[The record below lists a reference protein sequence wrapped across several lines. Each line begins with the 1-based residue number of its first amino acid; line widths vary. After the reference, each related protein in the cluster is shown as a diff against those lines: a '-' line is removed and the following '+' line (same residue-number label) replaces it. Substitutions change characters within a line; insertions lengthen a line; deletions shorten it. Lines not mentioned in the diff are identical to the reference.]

1 MERTGGAIAYGK
13 TCVTSTLIP
22 FCKRLMIMGALAFT
36 ASAPAVA
43 QDVEVLQKLAAA
55 KQAAAENKQK
65 LHQYQWI
72 ETTQLTLKGD
82 AKPSSQKLCQYGPD
96 GQVQKTPIGPP
107 PEQPSGGRMK
117 RRIIERKKAEMQEYM
132 EEVKSVLSMYVPPDP
147 QKMEQAYQ
155 AGNFSLN
162 PAGGFVN
169 LIFKNYA
176 QPGDQMTL
184 TFDSGAKK
192 ILSLSVKTYMGD
204 AKDAVTLQVQMA
216 SLPDGTNY
224 SQQTVLN
231 ASAKELVV
239 TTTNSNYQKLGVGPG
254 GTTDMASTETAPTD
268 STASTYPGQGVPAT
282 AEELQSLV
290 APIALYPDALVA
302 QILSAATFPD
312 QVAIANYWLQQNKT
326 LTGSA
331 LTTAVDKQTWDASVK
346 ALTLFPSVLNNMAQN
361 LSWTSQLG
369 EDYHNQQA
377 DVMTAIQ
384 TLRAKA
390 KDAGN
395 LKTTSQVTVVQKSP
409 QVIVIQPT
417 NPQVVYVPVYNP
429 AIVYGY
435 PYVVPAYTYTPG
447 SVVSAGIIGFGA
459 GIAVGAMMSGGCC
472 SWGYSSWNCN
482 WYGGAAVYHGGAYY
496 GNNAWHG
503 GYYGSSASAYGA
515 YGSAHAS
522 SGYNPSTGTYA
533 RGASTSTAYGTQK
546 VGQAYNPY
554 TGAYGATH
562 QGSNAYSNW
571 GSSTVSKNGQTVD
584 TQHYSDSRGT
594 VGTAESSNGNKYA
607 TANGNAYKNTG
618 SGWQRASSN
627 SDAAHGWGSSSG
639 SDYHRSD
646 SSSSFSGWGSHS
658 GGDSGWGSR
667 ASSARGWG
675 SRGGGGGWGGRR

>member
-1 MERTGGAIAYGK
+1 MERTGAAIAYGE
-13 TCVTSTLIP
+13 TRATSTLIP
-22 FCKRLMIMGALAFT
+22 FFKRLMIMGALAFT
-36 ASAPAVA
+36 ANSPAVA
-43 QDVEVLQKLAAA
+43 QNAEVLQKLVAA
-55 KQAAAENKQK
+55 KEAAAENKQK
-65 LHQYQWI
+65 LHQYQWT
-72 ETTQLTLKGD
+72 ETTQITLKGD

-107 PEQPSGGRMK
+107 PEEPSGGRLK
-117 RRIIERKKAEMQEYM
+117 RRIIEKKKEEMQEYM
-132 EEVKSVLSMYVPPDP
+132 EEVKVVLSMYVPPES

-155 AGNFSLN
+155 SGNLSLN
-162 PAGGFVN
+162 PAGTFVN
-169 LIFKNYA
+169 LIFRNYA

-184 TFDSGAKK
+184 TFDTATKK
-192 ILSLSVKTYMGD
+192 ILSLNVNTYMGD

-216 SLPDGTNY
+216 SLPDGTSY
-224 SQQTVLN
+224 PQQTVLN
-231 ASAKELVV
+231 ASAKQLVV
-239 TTTNSNYQKLGVGPG
+239 TTTNSNYQELGDQSAG
-254 GTTDMASTETAPTD
+254 TAPTG
-268 STASTYPGQGVPAT
+268 SAASNYPGQGVPAT

-302 QILSAATFPD
+302 QILTAATFPD

-331 LTTAVDKQTWDASVK
+331 LATAVDKQTWDASVK

-377 DVMTAIQ
+377 DVMTAVQ

-390 KDAGN
+390 KEAGN
-395 LKTTSQVTVVQKSP
+395 LKTSSQVTVVQKSP

-429 AIVYGY
+429 AVVYGY
-435 PYVVPAYTYTPG
+435 PYVVPAYTPPPST
-447 SVVSAGIIGFGA
+447 VVVAGVIGFGA
-459 GIAVGAMMSGGCC
+459 GIAVGAMMSDGCC
-472 SWGYSSWNCN
+472 GWGYSSWNCN

-522 SGYNPSTGTYA
+522 AGYNPSTGTYA

-571 GSSTVSKNGQTVD
+571 GSSTASKNGQTVD
-584 TQHYSDSRGT
+584 TQHYSDANGT

-618 SGWQRASSN
+618 SGWQKAGSN

-639 SDYHRSD
+639 SDYH
-646 SSSSFSGWGSHS
+646 SSGSSAFGGWGSHS

-667 ASSARGWG
+667 SSSAQGWG
-675 SRGGGGGWGGRR
+675 SRGGGGGWGGRGGGGWGGRR